1 MSAFGN
7 TSLLQ
12 RLIDRLWRCAH
23 HLALIMAATSIG
35 KIWAREI
42 LDSRGNPT
50 VEVDVYLEGGAF
62 GRAAVPSGASTGEH
76 EAWEL
81 RDGDKSRY
89 GGKGV
94 TKAVHSVNETIAR
107 ALNGFD
113 ATDQAGLDQKIIEL
127 DGTPNKKNLG
137 ANALLGVSLA
147 NAHAAATAK
156 KLSLF
161 RYLGGAEATVLPI
174 PMMNIL
180 NAGAHS
186 DAPID
191 FQEFMI
197 MPTGAPNFAEAV
209 RYGAEVFHALKAVLK
224 DRGLST
230 AIGDEGG
237 FAPALRSADDALESI
252 AAAVKKAG
260 YSLGKEIF
268 IALDVAASE
277 FYAKERDTYVFKKS
291 DGSQRSAA
299 ELVEYYAD
307 LCARFPIISIEDGC
321 AENDWGGWK
330 VLTKRLGD
338 KIQLVGDD
346 LFVTNVKFLRKGIDE
361 HVANSI
367 LVKVNQIG
375 TLTETLDAIELAKKN
390 NYTAVISHRS
400 GETEDTTIADIAVAT
415 NAGQIKTGSLCRTDR
430 VAKYN
435 QLLRIAEELGD
446 KAIYGAKMR

>member
-1 MSAFGN
+1 MEFADCQLPIASIISARPLGQTKMAN
-7 TSLLQ
+7 TSI
-12 RLIDRLWRCAH
+12 REIC
-23 HLALIMAATSIG
+23 
-35 KIWAREI
+35 AREI

-50 VEVDVYLEGGAF
+50 VEVDVRLEGGAL

-81 RDGDKSRY
+81 RDGDKKRY

-94 TKAVHSVNETIAR
+94 LRVVANVNEKIA
-107 ALNGFD
+107 AAIKGWD
-113 ATDQAGLDQKIIEL
+113 ARDQAKIDDYIIEL

-147 NAHAAATAK
+147 VAHAAAAAES
-156 KLSLF
+156 LPLF
-161 RYLGGAEATVLPI
+161 RYLGGDAARVLPV

-180 NAGAHS
+180 NGGAHS

-197 MPTGAPNFAEAV
+197 MPRGAPTFAEGL
-209 RYGAEVFHALKAVLK
+209 RYGAEVFHTLKSVLK
-224 DRGLST
+224 DRHLST

-237 FAPALRSADDALESI
+237 FAPQLKSAEDALESI
-252 AAAVKKAG
+252 ATAVEKAG
-260 YSLGKEIF
+260 YRLGEQIF
-268 IALDVAASE
+268 IALDPASSE
-277 FYAKERDTYVFKKS
+277 FFDRARNRYVFKKS
-291 DGSQRSAA
+291 DGSERRAD
-299 ELVEYYAD
+299 ELVDLYVD

-321 AENDWGGWK
+321 AEDDWDGWK
-330 VLTKRLGD
+330 KLTARLGD
-338 KIQLVGDD
+338 RIQLVGDD
-346 LFVTNVKFLRKGIDE
+346 LFVTNVKFLRKGIEE

-367 LVKVNQIG
+367 LIKVNQIG
-375 TLTETLDAIELAKKN
+375 TLTETLATIDLAKEN
-390 NYTAVISHRS
+390 NYSAVISHRS

-446 KAIYGAKMR
+446 KGVYGAKMR

>member
-1 MSAFGN
+1 M
-7 TSLLQ
+7 
-12 RLIDRLWRCAH
+12 AH
-23 HLALIMAATSIG
+23 TSISQ
-35 KIWAREI
+35 IRAREI

-50 VEVDVYLEGGAF
+50 IEVDVGLERGAL

-81 RDGDKSRY
+81 RDEDRSRF
-89 GGKGV
+89 GGKGAR
-94 TKAVHSVNETIAR
+94 KAVANVNDRIAPV
-107 ALNGFD
+107 LKGWD
-113 ATDQAGLDQKIIEL
+113 AREQAKIDNKLIEL

-147 NAHAAATAK
+147 VAYAAAAAEN
-156 KLSLF
+156 LPLF
-161 RYLGGAEATVLPI
+161 RYLGGDEARVLPV

-180 NAGAHS
+180 NGGAHS

-197 MPTGAPNFAEAV
+197 VPRGAPNFSEAL
-209 RYGAEVFHALKAVLK
+209 RYGAEVFHALKSVLK
-224 DRGLST
+224 ERHLST

-237 FAPALRSADDALESI
+237 FAPQLDSAEDAIESI
-252 AAAVKKAG
+252 STAVNKAG
-260 YSLGKEIF
+260 YKLGEQIF
-268 IALDVAASE
+268 IALDPAASE
-277 FYAKERDTYVFKKS
+277 FYDSRNNLYVFKKS
-291 DGSQRSAA
+291 DGSKRTEE
-299 ELVEYYAD
+299 ELINYYAD

-330 VLTKRLGD
+330 KLTEKLGN

-346 LFVTNVKFLRKGIDE
+346 LFVTNVEFLRRGIAE

-367 LVKVNQIG
+367 LIKVNQIG
-375 TLTETLDAIELAKKN
+375 TLTETLATIDLAKTN
-390 NYTAVISHRS
+390 GYGTIISHRS
-400 GETEDTTIADIAVAT
+400 GETEDTSIADIAVGT
-415 NAGQIKTGSLCRTDR
+415 NAGQIKTGSVSRSDR

-446 KAIYGAKMR
+446 KAIYGGNIR